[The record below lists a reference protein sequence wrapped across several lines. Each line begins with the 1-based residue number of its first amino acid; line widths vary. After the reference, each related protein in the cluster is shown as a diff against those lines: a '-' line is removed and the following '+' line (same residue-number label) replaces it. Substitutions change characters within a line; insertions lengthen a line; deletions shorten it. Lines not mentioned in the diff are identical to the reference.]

1 VPLPLS
7 LAPPVTVIQ
16 LLLLTAV
23 QAQPEALVT
32 LTLPVVADDEIDR
45 DVVDSVK
52 LHGTPACVTVNV
64 WPATVT
70 VPVRALADVLA
81 LTE

>member
-1 VPLPLS
+1 LPLS

-23 QAQPEALVT
+23 HEHPVALVT
-32 LTLPVVADDEIDR
+32 PTVPVVADEEIDR

-52 LHGTPACVTVNV
+52 LHGTPA
-64 WPATVT
+64 
-70 VPVRALADVLA
+70 
-81 LTE
+81 

>member
-32 LTLPVVADDEIDR
+32 LTLPVVADEEIER
-45 DVVDSVK
+45 FVTESVK
-52 LHGTPACVTVNV
+52 LQGTPVCVTVKV
-64 WPATVT
+64 SPAIVI
-70 VPVRALADVLA
+70 VPVRVLDPVFA